1 VGEVSQGNGD
11 QVGVTKRWGLSEA
24 PFVEKTLPYFLDPAM
39 HMQQATENI
48 IQTGEPSRSAL
59 KVAAMRAAHQ
69 LLDEPNV
76 LDDPIALPILGPKTE
91 ASLRDNP
98 FTLNDPISRFVRAGL
113 VIRSK
118 LAEDE
123 LSHSVVSGIKQY
135 VVLGAGLDTFAYRNP
150 YTDIGLRVFEVDHLS
165 TQVWKRKALEEASIK
180 VPDSMTFVPVDFER
194 STLAEGLRQSG
205 FQMDQPAFFSWLGVT
220 LYLTKEAVFDTLRFV
235 ASLPKGSTI
244 VFDYLIPV
252 SMLNPLERVIRE
264 FVREQIVGSGE
275 PWKSNFDPA
284 ELREKVLGLG
294 FASVETFGADELNLR
309 YLARRKDGLQ
319 TSPSFRVASAK
330 V

>member
-1 VGEVSQGNGD
+1 
-11 QVGVTKRWGLSEA
+11 
-24 PFVEKTLPYFLDPAM
+24 
-39 HMQQATENI
+39 MQHASENI
-48 IQTGEPSRSAL
+48 IHTGEPSRSAL

-76 LDDPIALPILGPKTE
+76 LDDPIALPILGPETE
-91 ASLRDNP
+91 AILRDNP
-98 FTLNDPISRFVRAGL
+98 FTLNDPISRVLRAAL
-113 VIRSK
+113 VLRSK

-123 LSHSVVSGIKQY
+123 LSHSVASGIKQY

-150 YTDIGLRVFEVDHLS
+150 YADKGLRVFEVDHPS
-165 TQVWKRKALEEASIK
+165 TQLWKRKALENASIK

-235 ASLPKGSTI
+235 ASLPKGSAI
-244 VFDYLIPV
+244 VFDYLMPD
-252 SMLNPLERVIRE
+252 SMLNPFERVIRE
-264 FVREQIVGSGE
+264 FIREQVVGLGE

-284 ELREKVLGLG
+284 ELQEKVIDLG
-294 FASVETFGADELNLR
+294 FASLKIFRGDELNLR

-319 TSPSFRVASAK
+319 TSPSVRIASAK

>member
-1 VGEVSQGNGD
+1 
-11 QVGVTKRWGLSEA
+11 
-24 PFVEKTLPYFLDPAM
+24 
-39 HMQQATENI
+39 
-48 IQTGEPSRSAL
+48 
-59 KVAAMRAAHQ
+59 
-69 LLDEPNV
+69 
-76 LDDPIALPILGPKTE
+76 
-91 ASLRDNP
+91 
-98 FTLNDPISRFVRAGL
+98 
-113 VIRSK
+113 
-118 LAEDE
+118 
-123 LSHSVVSGIKQY
+123 
-135 VVLGAGLDTFAYRNP
+135 
-150 YTDIGLRVFEVDHLS
+150 
-165 TQVWKRKALEEASIK
+165 
-180 VPDSMTFVPVDFER
+180 MTFVPVDFER